1 MNLTP
6 EEVAYEQLQA
16 DIGELAGLVT
26 HEFNDVLN
34 AMLLHVAVLE
44 QSLPRN
50 GRSELLEIRK
60 QGKDIAG
67 LIRQL
72 QRYRQSQRPEDRAVD
87 LNRIISDTVATFPER
102 LQARVVMH
110 LEPELTPVVGNAADI
125 ARLLTFLLRNALA
138 ASPADAEVEAC
149 TSRTGGSAML
159 VIEDRGPVL
168 PPDHLSSC
176 FDLYASPRE
185 GTNSLELAACK
196 RLARRLQ
203 GDLRC
208 ENRQEGVAVTA
219 TLKLASR

>member
-6 EEVAYEQLQA
+6 EELAYEQLQA

-87 LNRIISDTVATFPER
+87 LNRIISDTVAAFPER
-102 LQARVVMH
+102 LRARVVMH
-110 LEPELTPVVGNAADI
+110 LDAELAAVVGNAVDI
-125 ARLLTFLLRNALA
+125 TRLLTFLLRNALA
-138 ASPADAEVEAC
+138 AGLADAEIEVC
-149 TSRTGGSAML
+149 TSRTGGSALL
-159 VIEDRGPVL
+159 VVEDRGPPL
-168 PPDHLSSC
+168 PLDDLPSC

-196 RLARRLQ
+196 RLVRRLQ
-203 GDLRC
+203 GDVRC
-208 ENRQEGVAVTA
+208 ANRQGGFSVSV